1 MPGRQLAAAKWRA
14 VSCVAVG
21 VWLLA
26 IGILYTEWPAIALAI
41 VAIVFGVAGV
51 AS

>member
-1 MPGRQLAAAKWRA
+1 MPSRQLTAVKWLA

-21 VWLLA
+21 VWPLA
-26 IGILYTEWPAIALAI
+26 IGILNTDWPAIALAI

-51 AS
+51 RR

>member
-1 MPGRQLAAAKWRA
+1 MPGRRLTAVKWLA

-26 IGILYTEWPAIALAI
+26 IGTLYTDWPAIALAI
-41 VAIVFGVAGV
+41 VAIVLGV
-51 AS
+51 ASVRR

>member
-1 MPGRQLAAAKWRA
+1 MPGRRLTAVKRLA
-14 VSCVAVG
+14 VGFVAVG

-26 IGILYTEWPAIALAI
+26 IGIAYTNRPAILTI

-51 AS
+51 RR